1 MMDLPASKWRKKEKM
16 ELSKLR
22 QKCEAMKKDW
32 DKFDWTKKIQRDKWG
47 IPEKWN
53 NTSK

>member
-32 DKFDWTKKIQRDKWG
+32 DKFDWTKKIQRDK
-47 IPEKWN
+47 
-53 NTSK
+53 